1 MSAWIKEH
9 VLNNKIAISAIK
21 YMALF
26 LVAFMFLLVFSLW
39 TSPLYKNWYGCDAS
53 FFTMAGRAI
62 LNGYVPYRDFFDLK
76 GPYFFFIEALG
87 QLLVK
92 GRTGAFIIQVFALF
106 FALILM
112 VKTCRLFLSC
122 KKTAVIVSLFL
133 FFHAATLWGGN
144 TLEEFI
150 LPLNLLAIYL
160 TVKDIKGNASI
171 RPLTAIITGG
181 CFGIILFAKV
191 TVAAPIIGLVI
202 AIIIYFIRSKRIF
215 ELISYLIYA
224 FFGVLVAIT
233 PVFIYFYCHK
243 TLTDMLYAV
252 FVFAFKRSLEGDKY
266 DIHNELKISGCYFA
280 IIFALCQIDYKRVVL
295 KLRGLLNRKSHSETS
310 VLSRMASACDDKC
323 ECIEKD
329 SVENKCEIQVENT
342 DNVNA
347 SVEIENKF
355 ALRQLIS
362 ETTREFVLSAIFAMG
377 FITAITLHF
386 GDPFIYYF
394 TTVYPIFMLTMI
406 AMFVLYNPLTLLK
419 SWRLD
424 IPVIAFLVFM
434 CYFASHTSNQ
444 LNTVLFDRGN
454 TYYQTYVDKANEMAS
469 LIPDCDRDS
478 VYSINMDMQWFECNN
493 ILPCYSYTI
502 NLQFFVALD
511 NQIEQNII
519 NRLTSDPPKWIV
531 IGGDLSSYL
540 PNINDVV
547 MPMYSEVYENEY
559 GALYL
564 LD

>member
-1 MSAWIKEH
+1 MKLQIKEH
-9 VLNNKIAISAIK
+9 IFNNKTAHSAIK
-21 YMALF
+21 YMAVF
-26 LVAFMFLLVFSLW
+26 LVSFLFLLVFSLW
-39 TSPLYKNWYGCDAS
+39 TSPFYKNWYGCDAS

-87 QLLVK
+87 QLIVK
-92 GRTGAFIIQVFALF
+92 GRTGAFVMQVLALF
-106 FALILM
+106 AALIIM
-112 VKTCRLFLSC
+112 IKTCRLFLSC

-133 FFHAATLWGGN
+133 FFHSATLWGGN
-144 TLEEFI
+144 TLEEFM

-160 TVKDIKGNASI
+160 TVKDIKGNARI
-171 RPLTAIITGG
+171 RPLTAMITGG
-181 CFGIILFAKV
+181 CFGVILFAKV

-280 IIFALCQIDYKRVVL
+280 MIFTLCQIDYKRVVL
-295 KLRGLLNRKSHSETS
+295 KLRGLLSRKS
-310 VLSRMASACDDKC
+310 DDKA
-323 ECIEKD
+323 
-329 SVENKCEIQVENT
+329 NN
-342 DNVNA
+342 
-347 SVEIENKF
+347 
-355 ALRQLIS
+355 IS

-394 TTVYPIFMLTMI
+394 TTVYTIFMLTMI

-444 LNTVLFDRGN
+444 LNTVMFDRGN

-519 NRLTSDPPKWIV
+519 KRLKTNPPKWLV

>member
-1 MSAWIKEH
+1 
-9 VLNNKIAISAIK
+9 
-21 YMALF
+21 MAVF
-26 LVAFMFLLVFSLW
+26 LVSFLFLLVFSLW
-39 TSPLYKNWYGCDAS
+39 TSPFYKNWYGCDAS

-87 QLLVK
+87 QLIVK
-92 GRTGAFIIQVFALF
+92 GRTGAFVMQVLALF
-106 FALILM
+106 ATLIIM
-112 VKTCRLFLSC
+112 IKTCRLFLSC

-133 FFHAATLWGGN
+133 FFHASTLWGGN
-144 TLEEFI
+144 TLEEFM

-160 TVKDIKGNASI
+160 TVKDIKGNARI
-171 RPLTAIITGG
+171 RPLTAMITGG
-181 CFGIILFAKV
+181 CFGVILFAKV

-224 FFGVLVAIT
+224 LFGVLVAIT

-280 IIFALCQIDYKRVVL
+280 MIFTLCQIDYKRVVL
-295 KLRGLLNRKSHSETS
+295 KLRGLLSRKS
-310 VLSRMASACDDKC
+310 DDKA
-323 ECIEKD
+323 
-329 SVENKCEIQVENT
+329 NN
-342 DNVNA
+342 
-347 SVEIENKF
+347 
-355 ALRQLIS
+355 IS

-394 TTVYPIFMLTMI
+394 TTAYPIFMLTMI
-406 AMFVLYNPLTLLK
+406 VMFVLYDPLTLLK

-424 IPVIAFLVFM
+424 IPVAAFLVFL

-444 LNTVLFDRGN
+444 INTVLFDRGN

-469 LIPDCDRDS
+469 LIPECDKDS

-502 NLQFFVALD
+502 NLQFFVSLD

-519 NRLTSDPPKWIV
+519 KRLKTDPPKWIV

>member
-1 MSAWIKEH
+1 
-9 VLNNKIAISAIK
+9 
-21 YMALF
+21 MAVF
-26 LVAFMFLLVFSLW
+26 LVSFLFLLVFSLW
-39 TSPLYKNWYGCDAS
+39 TSPFYKNWYGCDAS

-87 QLLVK
+87 QLIVK
-92 GRTGAFIIQVFALF
+92 GRTGAFVMQVLALF
-106 FALILM
+106 AALIIM
-112 VKTCRLFLSC
+112 IKTCRLFLSC

-133 FFHAATLWGGN
+133 FFHSATLWGGN
-144 TLEEFI
+144 TLEEFM

-160 TVKDIKGNASI
+160 TVKDIKGNARI
-171 RPLTAIITGG
+171 RPLTAMITGG
-181 CFGIILFAKV
+181 CFGVILFAKV

-224 FFGVLVAIT
+224 LFGVLVAIT

-280 IIFALCQIDYKRVVL
+280 MIFTLCQIDYKRVVL
-295 KLRGLLNRKSHSETS
+295 KLRGLLSRKS
-310 VLSRMASACDDKC
+310 DDKA
-323 ECIEKD
+323 
-329 SVENKCEIQVENT
+329 NN
-342 DNVNA
+342 
-347 SVEIENKF
+347 
-355 ALRQLIS
+355 IS

-394 TTVYPIFMLTMI
+394 TTAYPIFMLTMI
-406 AMFVLYNPLTLLK
+406 VMFVLYDPFVLLK

-424 IPVIAFLVFM
+424 IPVAAFLVFL

-444 LNTVLFDRGN
+444 INTVLFDRGN

-469 LIPDCDRDS
+469 LIPECDKDS

-502 NLQFFVALD
+502 NLQFFVSLD

-519 NRLTSDPPKWIV
+519 KRLKTDPPKWIV

>member
-1 MSAWIKEH
+1 MKLQIKEH
-9 VLNNKIAISAIK
+9 IFNNKTAHSAIK
-21 YMALF
+21 YMAVF
-26 LVAFMFLLVFSLW
+26 LVSFLFLLVFSLW
-39 TSPLYKNWYGCDAS
+39 TSPFYKNWYGCDAS

-87 QLLVK
+87 QLIVK
-92 GRTGAFIIQVFALF
+92 GRTGAFVMQVLALF
-106 FALILM
+106 TTLIIM
-112 VKTCRLFLSC
+112 IKTCRLFLSC

-133 FFHAATLWGGN
+133 FFHSATLWGGN
-144 TLEEFI
+144 TLEEFM

-160 TVKDIKGNASI
+160 TVKDIKGNARI
-171 RPLTAIITGG
+171 RPLTAMITGG
-181 CFGIILFAKV
+181 CFGVILFAKV

-224 FFGVLVAIT
+224 LFGVLVAIT

-280 IIFALCQIDYKRVVL
+280 MIFTLCQIDYKRVVL
-295 KLRGLLNRKSHSETS
+295 KLRGLLSRKS
-310 VLSRMASACDDKC
+310 DDKA
-323 ECIEKD
+323 
-329 SVENKCEIQVENT
+329 NN
-342 DNVNA
+342 
-347 SVEIENKF
+347 
-355 ALRQLIS
+355 IS

-394 TTVYPIFMLTMI
+394 TTAYPIFMLTMI
-406 AMFVLYNPLTLLK
+406 VMFVLYDPLTLLK

-424 IPVIAFLVFM
+424 IPVAAFLVFL

-444 LNTVLFDRGN
+444 INTVLFDRGN

-502 NLQFFVALD
+502 NLQFFVSLD

-519 NRLTSDPPKWIV
+519 KRLKTDPPKWIV

>member
-1 MSAWIKEH
+1 
-9 VLNNKIAISAIK
+9 
-21 YMALF
+21 
-26 LVAFMFLLVFSLW
+26 
-39 TSPLYKNWYGCDAS
+39 
-53 FFTMAGRAI
+53 
-62 LNGYVPYRDFFDLK
+62 
-76 GPYFFFIEALG
+76 
-87 QLLVK
+87 
-92 GRTGAFIIQVFALF
+92 
-106 FALILM
+106 
-112 VKTCRLFLSC
+112 
-122 KKTAVIVSLFL
+122 
-133 FFHAATLWGGN
+133 
-144 TLEEFI
+144 
-150 LPLNLLAIYL
+150 
-160 TVKDIKGNASI
+160 
-171 RPLTAIITGG
+171 
-181 CFGIILFAKV
+181 
-191 TVAAPIIGLVI
+191 
-202 AIIIYFIRSKRIF
+202 
-215 ELISYLIYA
+215 
-224 FFGVLVAIT
+224 
-233 PVFIYFYCHK
+233 
-243 TLTDMLYAV
+243 
-252 FVFAFKRSLEGDKY
+252 
-266 DIHNELKISGCYFA
+266 
-280 IIFALCQIDYKRVVL
+280 
-295 KLRGLLNRKSHSETS
+295 
-310 VLSRMASACDDKC
+310 
-323 ECIEKD
+323 
-329 SVENKCEIQVENT
+329 
-342 DNVNA
+342 
-347 SVEIENKF
+347 
-355 ALRQLIS
+355 
-362 ETTREFVLSAIFAMG
+362 MG

-444 LNTVLFDRGN
+444 LNMVLFDRGN

-469 LIPDCDRDS
+469 LIPDCDRNS

-519 NRLTSDPPKWIV
+519 KRFTTDPPKWIV

>member
-1 MSAWIKEH
+1 MKLQIKEH
-9 VLNNKIAISAIK
+9 IFNNKTAHSAIK
-21 YMALF
+21 YMAVF
-26 LVAFMFLLVFSLW
+26 LVSFLFLLVFSLW
-39 TSPLYKNWYGCDAS
+39 TSPFYKNWYGCDAS

-87 QLLVK
+87 QLIVK
-92 GRTGAFIIQVFALF
+92 GRTGAFVMQVLALF
-106 FALILM
+106 AALIIM
-112 VKTCRLFLSC
+112 IKTCRLFLSC
-122 KKTAVIVSLFL
+122 KKTTVIVSLFL
-133 FFHAATLWGGN
+133 FFHSATLWGGN
-144 TLEEFI
+144 TLEEFM

-160 TVKDIKGNASI
+160 TVKDIKGNARI
-171 RPLTAIITGG
+171 RPLTAMITGG
-181 CFGIILFAKV
+181 CFGVILFAKV

-224 FFGVLVAIT
+224 LFGVLVAIT

-280 IIFALCQIDYKRVVL
+280 MIFTLCQIDYKRVVL
-295 KLRGLLNRKSHSETS
+295 KLRGLLSRKS
-310 VLSRMASACDDKC
+310 DDKA
-323 ECIEKD
+323 
-329 SVENKCEIQVENT
+329 NN
-342 DNVNA
+342 
-347 SVEIENKF
+347 
-355 ALRQLIS
+355 IS

-444 LNTVLFDRGN
+444 LNTVMFDRGN

-519 NRLTSDPPKWIV
+519 KRLKTNPPKWLV

>member
-1 MSAWIKEH
+1 MKLQIKEH
-9 VLNNKIAISAIK
+9 IFNNKTAHSAIK
-21 YMALF
+21 YMAVF
-26 LVAFMFLLVFSLW
+26 LVSFLFLLVFSLW
-39 TSPLYKNWYGCDAS
+39 TSPFYKNWYGCDAS

-87 QLLVK
+87 QLIVK
-92 GRTGAFIIQVFALF
+92 GRTGAFVMQVLALF
-106 FALILM
+106 ATLIIM
-112 VKTCRLFLSC
+112 IKTCRLFLSC

-133 FFHAATLWGGN
+133 FFHSATLWGGN
-144 TLEEFI
+144 TLEEFM

-160 TVKDIKGNASI
+160 TVKDIKGNARI
-171 RPLTAIITGG
+171 RPLTAMITGG
-181 CFGIILFAKV
+181 CFGVILFAKV

-224 FFGVLVAIT
+224 LFGVLVAIT

-280 IIFALCQIDYKRVVL
+280 MIFTLCQIDYKRVVL
-295 KLRGLLNRKSHSETS
+295 KLRGLLSRKS
-310 VLSRMASACDDKC
+310 DDKA
-323 ECIEKD
+323 
-329 SVENKCEIQVENT
+329 NN
-342 DNVNA
+342 
-347 SVEIENKF
+347 
-355 ALRQLIS
+355 IS

-444 LNTVLFDRGN
+444 LNTVMFDRGN

-519 NRLTSDPPKWIV
+519 KRLKTNPPKWLV

>member
-1 MSAWIKEH
+1 MKLQIKEH
-9 VLNNKIAISAIK
+9 IFNNKTAHSAIK
-21 YMALF
+21 YMAVF
-26 LVAFMFLLVFSLW
+26 LVSFLFLLVFSLW
-39 TSPLYKNWYGCDAS
+39 TSPFYKNWYGCDAS

-87 QLLVK
+87 QLIVK
-92 GRTGAFIIQVFALF
+92 GRTGAFVMQVLVLFATLIIM
-106 FALILM
+106 I
-112 VKTCRLFLSC
+112 KTCRLFLSC

-133 FFHAATLWGGN
+133 FFHSATLWGGN
-144 TLEEFI
+144 TLEEFM

-160 TVKDIKGNASI
+160 TVKDIKGNARI
-171 RPLTAIITGG
+171 RPLTAMITGG
-181 CFGIILFAKV
+181 CFGVILFAKV

-280 IIFALCQIDYKRVVL
+280 MIFTLCQIDYKRVVL
-295 KLRGLLNRKSHSETS
+295 KLRGLLSRKS
-310 VLSRMASACDDKC
+310 DDKA
-323 ECIEKD
+323 
-329 SVENKCEIQVENT
+329 NN
-342 DNVNA
+342 
-347 SVEIENKF
+347 
-355 ALRQLIS
+355 IS

-394 TTVYPIFMLTMI
+394 TTAYPIFMLTMI
-406 AMFVLYNPLTLLK
+406 VMFVLYDPLTLLK

-424 IPVIAFLVFM
+424 IPVAAFLVFL

-444 LNTVLFDRGN
+444 INTVLFDRGN

-469 LIPDCDRDS
+469 LIPECDKDS

-502 NLQFFVALD
+502 NLQFFVSLD

-519 NRLTSDPPKWIV
+519 DRLTTNPPKWIV

-540 PNINDVV
+540 PNINNVV

>member
-1 MSAWIKEH
+1 MKLQIKEH
-9 VLNNKIAISAIK
+9 IFNNKTAHSAIK
-21 YMALF
+21 YMAVF
-26 LVAFMFLLVFSLW
+26 LVSFLFLLVFSLW
-39 TSPLYKNWYGCDAS
+39 TSPFYKNWYGCDAS

-87 QLLVK
+87 QLIVK
-92 GRTGAFIIQVFALF
+92 GRTGAFVMQVLALF
-106 FALILM
+106 AALIIM
-112 VKTCRLFLSC
+112 IKTCRLFLSC

-144 TLEEFI
+144 TLEEFM

-160 TVKDIKGNASI
+160 TVKDIKGNARI
-171 RPLTAIITGG
+171 RPLTAMITGG
-181 CFGIILFAKV
+181 CFGVILFAKV

-252 FVFAFKRSLEGDKY
+252 FVFAFNRSLEGDKY

-280 IIFALCQIDYKRVVL
+280 MIFTLCQIDYKRVVL
-295 KLRGLLNRKSHSETS
+295 KLRGLLSRKS
-310 VLSRMASACDDKC
+310 DDKA
-323 ECIEKD
+323 
-329 SVENKCEIQVENT
+329 NN
-342 DNVNA
+342 
-347 SVEIENKF
+347 
-355 ALRQLIS
+355 IS

-394 TTVYPIFMLTMI
+394 TTAYPIFMLTMI
-406 AMFVLYNPLTLLK
+406 VMFVLYDPLTLLK

-424 IPVIAFLVFM
+424 IPVAVFLVFL

-444 LNTVLFDRGN
+444 INTVLFDRGN

-469 LIPDCDRDS
+469 LIPECDKDS

-502 NLQFFVALD
+502 NLQFFVSLD

-519 NRLTSDPPKWIV
+519 KRLKTNPPKWLV

>member
-1 MSAWIKEH
+1 MKLQIKEH
-9 VLNNKIAISAIK
+9 IFNNKTAHSAIK
-21 YMALF
+21 YMAVF
-26 LVAFMFLLVFSLW
+26 LVSFLFLLVFSLW
-39 TSPLYKNWYGCDAS
+39 TSPFYKNWYGCDAS

-87 QLLVK
+87 QLIVK
-92 GRTGAFIIQVFALF
+92 GRTGAFVMQVLALF
-106 FALILM
+106 ATLIIM
-112 VKTCRLFLSC
+112 IKTCRLFLSC

-133 FFHAATLWGGN
+133 FFHSATLWGGN
-144 TLEEFI
+144 TLEEFM

-160 TVKDIKGNASI
+160 TVKDIKGNARI
-171 RPLTAIITGG
+171 RPLTAMITGG
-181 CFGIILFAKV
+181 CFGVILFAKV

-280 IIFALCQIDYKRVVL
+280 MIFALCQIDYKRVVL
-295 KLRGLLNRKSHSETS
+295 KLRGLLSRKS
-310 VLSRMASACDDKC
+310 DDKA
-323 ECIEKD
+323 
-329 SVENKCEIQVENT
+329 NN
-342 DNVNA
+342 
-347 SVEIENKF
+347 
-355 ALRQLIS
+355 IS

-394 TTVYPIFMLTMI
+394 TTAYPIFMLTMI
-406 AMFVLYNPLTLLK
+406 VMFVLYDPFVLLK

-424 IPVIAFLVFM
+424 IPVAAFLVFL

-444 LNTVLFDRGN
+444 INTVLIDRGN

-519 NRLTSDPPKWIV
+519 KRLKTNPPKWLV